1 MNYSTNRSYRDSI
14 MIEVEK
20 TIKKL
25 DEQPKKK
32 KSFWA
37 ACWNKFL
44 DFLRRFNRL
53 LKRAN

>member
-1 MNYSTNRSYRDSI
+1 

-32 KSFWA
+32 KTFWA
-37 ACWNKFL
+37 VRWNKFL
-44 DFLRRFNRL
+44 DFF
-53 LKRAN
+53 KKI